1 MTKPKK
7 FRKISEKI
15 TVTMAAWLFVFTLL
29 ATWASYLH
37 VSSIVTALMSD
48 SLKENITLR
57 ADREDQLFEL
67 AERNQR
73 ALARELVSHLEG
85 ADKGGL
91 SRVREF
97 DQIFRRSKDGAVR
110 ERDEIDNT
118 QHPSFFVPPSIKL
131 TSDVKSQLMMM
142 YEFMER
148 ECYVTLTS
156 FSDCWVSDARGSVG
170 NFLIEERS
178 YAHQIPADFKNLE
191 QVWMTVID
199 PQHNPE
205 RKSRWTPTYLDP
217 NIDLWVVTLATP
229 LYLGDKFLGA
239 IGNDIFLGQIVDR
252 TVHLKMAGTKNFIFN
267 SDGVLVAHPDFQDRI
282 QKSLGRLSVGDV
294 MSEDPTLKEAHELAI
309 REMPRR
315 APFAGGRVFELDA
328 ENWIAIAK
336 LDGPDW
342 YMATLYPKS
351 LITTA
356 ALNASRFILIFFCVS
371 LILEVALLMWLISQR
386 LERPL
391 SELVKG
397 VQKVSAG
404 DLQAKV
410 FAGTNDELQL
420 LSEAFNEMTYNLG
433 ISRAESQA
441 AVVKATEAARVKS
454 DFVSNISHEMRTPLN
469 GILGMTHFLSETNLS
484 EEQKKYASLIAESGN
499 NLLAIVNQVLD
510 VAKIEAQKHE
520 LNEAPFNLMSV
531 LDDVRTVCGFAAKQK
546 GLPLDFESSI
556 DGQFWGDG
564 PRLRQILANLVGN
577 AVKFSSVGSI
587 SLRVTELDSRAP
599 FKRLRFEVRDQGV
612 GMSEEVQSRLF
623 KPFAQGD
630 SSMSRS
636 HGGTGLGL
644 FLVKSFAELMGGT
657 VSLSSRL
664 GEGSTFRVEIPLRTQ
679 PPASARLP
687 KAPVPAA
694 ALQNVKPILI
704 VEDNFVNIV
713 LTEALI
719 KKLGFTSQ
727 VAKDGREAV
736 EAFASGRFSMI
747 LMDCQ
752 MPIMDGYEAT
762 REIRRLETQGTRT
775 PIVALTANTSSE
787 DRERCLESGMDD
799 MLSKPVK
806 IAVFKE
812 KIEYWLSRAES
823 SAA

>member
-15 TVTMAAWLFVFTLL
+15 TVTMAAWLFVVTLL

-37 VSSIVTALMSD
+37 ISSIVTSLISD
-48 SLKENITLR
+48 SLKENVTLR
-57 ADREDQLFEL
+57 GEREDQLFEL

-73 ALARELVSHLEG
+73 ALARELESHLMG
-85 ADKGGL
+85 ADKRGGDRAL
-91 SRVREF
+91 EF
-97 DQIFRRSKDGAVR
+97 DQVFSKSKDGAYR
-110 ERDEIDNT
+110 QRADIDTT
-118 QHPSFFVPPSIKL
+118 QHPSFFVPPSVQL
-131 TSDVKSQLMMM
+131 TGAVKREIMVMHD
-142 YEFMER
+142 FVER
-148 ECYVTLTS
+148 ECFVTLSS

-170 NFLIEERS
+170 NFLIDEKS
-178 YAHQIPADFKNLE
+178 YAHRIPADFKNLE
-191 QVWMTVID
+191 QVWMTVVD
-199 PQHNPE
+199 PAHNPE
-205 RKSRWTPTYLDP
+205 RKSRWTPSYLDP
-217 NIDLWVVTLATP
+217 NINLWMVTLATP
-229 LYLGDKFLGA
+229 LYLGDKFVGA
-239 IGNDIFLGQIVDR
+239 IGNDIVLGQLIDR
-252 TVHLKMAGTKNFIFN
+252 TVHLKMSGTKNFIF
-267 SDGVLVAHPDFQDRI
+267 SSEGVLVAHPDFQSRI
-282 QKSLGRLSVGDV
+282 HGSGGALGVQDV
-294 MSEDPTLKEAHELAI
+294 IGEDPTLKETYQLAM
-309 REMPRR
+309 REMPFRTTL
-315 APFAGGRVFELDA
+315 AGGRVFELDA
-328 ENWIAIAK
+328 ENWVAITK

-351 LITTA
+351 LIASA
-356 ALNASRFILIFFCVS
+356 ALNASRFILIFFCLS
-371 LILEVALLMWLISQR
+371 LILEVVLLMWLIGQR

-410 FAGTNDELQL
+410 STGTNDEFQL
-420 LSEAFNEMTYNLG
+420 LGDAFNEMTYNLG

-441 AVVKATEAARVKS
+441 AVAKAIEAARVKS